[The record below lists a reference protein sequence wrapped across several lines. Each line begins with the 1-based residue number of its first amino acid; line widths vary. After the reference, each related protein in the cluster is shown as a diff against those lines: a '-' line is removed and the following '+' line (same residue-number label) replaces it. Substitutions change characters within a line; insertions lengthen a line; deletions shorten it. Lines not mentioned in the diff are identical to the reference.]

1 MMIKTFLLF
10 LLTCL
15 AIGCRQPN
23 RINTINGASQDD
35 SSEKVNRANQL
46 SFDTTTITILPN
58 NQIHFFS
65 LKDSLPAVLTNADIQ
80 RIDSLLLTGIRIHN
94 KTADSNKV
102 YSDYIRPEKYKR
114 QYVPYTG
121 ANGEKKVFVNCFCN
135 GIDRLDDWKERLVE
149 IEDGGYCFF
158 NITINLGTGTCG
170 PLLIN
175 GPG

>member
-1 MMIKTFLLF
+1 MMIKTFLLL

-15 AIGCRQPN
+15 AIGCRQAN
-23 RINTINGASQDD
+23 RTSKNGASSSHPAEKD
-35 SSEKVNRANQL
+35 SSGKQL

-58 NQIHFFS
+58 NQIRFFS
-65 LKDSLPAVLTNADIQ
+65 LKDSLPAILTNADIQ
-80 RIDSLLLTGIRIHN
+80 RIDSLLLAGIGIHN
-94 KTADSNKV
+94 KAADSNKV

-114 QYVPYTG
+114 QYVAYTG
-121 ANGEKKVFVNCFCN
+121 ADGQKKVFVNCFCI
-135 GIDRLDDWKERLVE
+135 GIDRFDDWKDKLVE

-158 NITINLGTGTCG
+158 NITIDLGTGTFG